1 MGIVKSEPAKGL
13 ILERKKKKKMM
24 MMMMMMMVVVV
35 VVVVVLV
42 VAMYHLLL
50 FFHVR
55 PAKHHTIMVVTLC
68 LSDAHDLGSWFL
80 RTVCPYRRLCIGKVN
95 NFCSHHHEYL
105 RSHEYYPT

>member
-1 MGIVKSEPAKGL
+1 MGIVKSEQTKDL
-13 ILERKKKKKMM
+13 ILESKIMVMMMM
-24 MMMMMMMVVVV
+24 MMMMMMMVVVM

-68 LSDAHDLGSWFL
+68 LSDVH
-80 RTVCPYRRLCIGKVN
+80 
-95 NFCSHHHEYL
+95 
-105 RSHEYYPT
+105 